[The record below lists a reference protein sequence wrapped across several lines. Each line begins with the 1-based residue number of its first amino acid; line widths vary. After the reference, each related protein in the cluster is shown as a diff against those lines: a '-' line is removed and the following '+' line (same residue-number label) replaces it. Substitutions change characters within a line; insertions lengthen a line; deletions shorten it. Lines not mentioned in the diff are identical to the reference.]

1 MKQVLV
7 SRDGVTVNDVPAPGI
22 EPATVLVHTTYSCIS
37 AGTEMSGIRSISQPL
52 WKRVAQQPEKVKQIW
67 QQVAGEGLA
76 KTREL
81 VKRKLAAAYP
91 TGYSACGRVIAVGA
105 GIDDVAVG
113 DRVAC
118 GGAQFA
124 QHAEVIRVPRNLIV
138 PVPDDLEDS
147 LASTVTLGAIALQG
161 VRRTEPTIGETIV
174 VIGLGLLGQLTV
186 RMLLANGIRVIGTD
200 LDQTRVDV
208 ALAAGMDM
216 ALPLKDDGGV
226 QDVARL
232 TDGHGAD
239 GVIITAS
246 TPSDDVVSTAFR
258 MCRRRGRVVLVGD
271 VGLNIDRQDIYTKE
285 LDFRVSTSYGPGRY
299 DRRYEEEG
307 LDYPIGYVR
316 WTENR
321 NMTEY
326 LRLLAEGKINI
337 NDLIGEAHTIDEAA
351 KAYSALDQTGTA
363 GMLSLL
369 MYPTNEAALAR
380 RITYPSV
387 QITAGDVV
395 RVALIG
401 AGGFAKAIY
410 LPLIAANPDS
420 HLHAVISRQGYNA
433 QETAKQNGAAYASTN
448 VEDAL
453 NDPDVDALLIVTR
466 HDLHGDLTLRA
477 LEAGKH
483 VLVEKPLC
491 LTRDELNAVRTFYD
505 SKKDGAPVLLTG
517 FNRRF
522 AVSVKGIQAALTGR
536 TAPLM
541 IDYRVN
547 AGYLPADT
555 WVHGSEGG
563 GRNMGEACHFYDLF
577 VFLTGSRPL
586 DVQAMSLRSKTPYYR
601 RDDNFVATVSFEDGS
616 VATLTYTALG
626 AKEHPKERFDVYTE
640 GRVFSLDDFTSV
652 TTYGTQA
659 GKFNATRAMKG
670 HAEQFT
676 AFIKTIRHGGEWPS
690 PLWQQLA
697 AMDIAFDVQDHLIS

>member
-124 QHAEVIRVPRNLIV
+124 QHAEVIRVPRNLVV

-216 ALPLKDDGGV
+216 ALPLKDDSGV

-246 TPSDDVVSTAFR
+246 TSSDDVISTAFS
-258 MCRRRGRVVLVGD
+258 MCRRRGRVGSR
-271 VGLNIDRQDIYTKE
+271 G
-285 LDFRVSTSYGPGRY
+285 
-299 DRRYEEEG
+299 
-307 LDYPIGYVR
+307 
-316 WTENR
+316 
-321 NMTEY
+321 
-326 LRLLAEGKINI
+326 
-337 NDLIGEAHTIDEAA
+337 
-351 KAYSALDQTGTA
+351 
-363 GMLSLL
+363 
-369 MYPTNEAALAR
+369 
-380 RITYPSV
+380 
-387 QITAGDVV
+387 
-395 RVALIG
+395 
-401 AGGFAKAIY
+401 GGF
-410 LPLIAANPDS
+410 
-420 HLHAVISRQGYNA
+420 
-433 QETAKQNGAAYASTN
+433 
-448 VEDAL
+448 
-453 NDPDVDALLIVTR
+453 
-466 HDLHGDLTLRA
+466 
-477 LEAGKH
+477 
-483 VLVEKPLC
+483 
-491 LTRDELNAVRTFYD
+491 
-505 SKKDGAPVLLTG
+505 
-517 FNRRF
+517 
-522 AVSVKGIQAALTGR
+522 
-536 TAPLM
+536 
-541 IDYRVN
+541 
-547 AGYLPADT
+547 
-555 WVHGSEGG
+555 
-563 GRNMGEACHFYDLF
+563 
-577 VFLTGSRPL
+577 
-586 DVQAMSLRSKTPYYR
+586 
-601 RDDNFVATVSFEDGS
+601 
-616 VATLTYTALG
+616 
-626 AKEHPKERFDVYTE
+626 
-640 GRVFSLDDFTSV
+640 
-652 TTYGTQA
+652 
-659 GKFNATRAMKG
+659 
-670 HAEQFT
+670 
-676 AFIKTIRHGGEWPS
+676 
-690 PLWQQLA
+690 
-697 AMDIAFDVQDHLIS
+697 